1 MPKLPGAMPLPGMAM
16 TGMPGSGDVDGTPKR
31 PQTPILFIGSN
42 RFNVAEHLVAQLHV
56 LVIPLQ
62 DGRCAVC
69 FQA

>member
-31 PQTPILFIGSN
+31 PQTLILLALTDSTWQK
-42 RFNVAEHLVAQLHV
+42 HLVAQLHV